1 MSHKSTSGDLRSK
14 NPINAFAYIC
24 LYTYS
29 WHWKRDNMPC
39 IIFTLSIISFGQ
51 MCNDRQFKTLLGGLT
66 YHLNFRALFQIA
78 LDIAVLR
85 GSKSNFFEETKLEI
99 LFILQWQVVGKMVM
113 AKVIFCLILLKLAAS
128 QDCGY
133 CTSCMKRDSRQILI
147 TVELIGSE
155 SILAKVGNKIIQN
168 VS

>member
-14 NPINAFAYIC
+14 SLINAQAYIC

-29 WHWKRDNMPC
+29 WHWKRDNMPY

-78 LDIAVLR
+78 LDIAVWKWFVKLTR
-85 GSKSNFFEETKLEI
+85 FCSLFYFFS
-99 LFILQWQVVGKMVM
+99 M
-113 AKVIFCLILLKLAAS
+113 
-128 QDCGY
+128 
-133 CTSCMKRDSRQILI
+133 
-147 TVELIGSE
+147 E
-155 SILAKVGNKIIQN
+155 SIFDRETRSIAVFEMLKMSFLAWKFRCDHFLEK
-168 VS
+168 

>member
-14 NPINAFAYIC
+14 SLINAQAYIC

-78 LDIAVLR
+78 LDIAVWKWFVKLTR
-85 GSKSNFFEETKLEI
+85 FCSLFFFFSI
-99 LFILQWQVVGKMVM
+99 
-113 AKVIFCLILLKLAAS
+113 
-128 QDCGY
+128 
-133 CTSCMKRDSRQILI
+133 
-147 TVELIGSE
+147 E
-155 SILAKVGNKIIQN
+155 SIFDRETRSIAVLEVFKLGQTLLEKFVETLVIVFIVFNGYI
-168 VS
+168 SR